1 MEVMK
6 KQVVLNVEES
16 KYKRFLSLLKTL
28 DYVTITEQQEISE
41 WQKNEVSNRKKL
53 IKKDVMKTRSWK
65 EAEND
70 IFK

>member
-1 MEVMK
+1 MK

>member
-1 MEVMK
+1 MK
-6 KQVVLNVEES
+6 KQVVLSIEES
-16 KYKRFLSLLKTL
+16 KYKKFLSLLETL
-28 DYVTITEQQEISE
+28 DYVTITEQHEIPE

-53 IKKDVMKTRSWK
+53 IKKDVMKTRSWE

>member
-1 MEVMK
+1 MK

-53 IKKDVMKTRSWK
+53 IKKDVMKTRSWE